1 MLIIG
6 ETTAYTAHSFT
17 IPTPDFTMPNQPAV
31 PDNTPNSIQ
40 LQMMR
45 LTAKLKEQADA
56 QGAGF
61 IGGFFDPNTGEV
73 FVMSNM
79 EKDDPRNVLPDALNP
94 DKQ

>member
-31 PDNTPNSIQ
+31 PDNTPNSIK

-45 LTAKLKEQADA
+45 LTAKLREKLTLAA
-56 QGAGF
+56 QGSSV
-61 IGGFFDPNTGEV
+61 V
-73 FVMSNM
+73 F
-79 EKDDPRNVLPDALNP
+79 
-94 DKQ
+94 